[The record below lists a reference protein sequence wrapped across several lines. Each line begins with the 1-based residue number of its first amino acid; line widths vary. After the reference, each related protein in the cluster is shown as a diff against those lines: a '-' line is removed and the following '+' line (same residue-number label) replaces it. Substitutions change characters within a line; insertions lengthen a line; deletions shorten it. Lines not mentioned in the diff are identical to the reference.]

1 MGLRLDDEQDIT
13 ATSFTVMA
21 ILIPLTFK
29 ARLMAV
35 LNRDRDMFSA
45 EADCVMLISLR

>member
-1 MGLRLDDEQDIT
+1 MQMGLRLDDEQDIT

-21 ILIPLTFK
+21 ILL
-29 ARLMAV
+29 RRGLMAV

-45 EADCVMLISLR
+45 EADCVMLMSLR

>member
-13 ATSFTVMA
+13 ATSFTAMV

-29 ARLMAV
+29 ARPHGGA
-35 LNRDRDMFSA
+35 
-45 EADCVMLISLR
+45 